1 MLGLLLATFAFAA
14 PVPAASTPAAPVT
27 AGPDPGFEAAD
38 VEQQYA
44 AWARSKK
51 IKGAAA
57 DLACAPFAEALQLC
71 FTKVSNG
78 VRSYYTLADGQ
89 TPEQL
94 AELGKGKEDAAI
106 ALLSEQY
113 VDGFTPR
120 YFLVTGQPRA
130 HTAML
135 FPSALERLLGGKCV
149 VGVPAVGVLV
159 AWVPGDLDFDKV
171 MAVGV
176 KRMYDTLPD
185 AVSPL
190 VYTWDGARW
199 GVWAEV
205 KELTPPSP

>member
-1 MLGLLLATFAFAA
+1 MILGLLLAAFAYAA
-14 PVPAASTPAAPVT
+14 PVTAALVT
-27 AGPDPGFEAAD
+27 AGPDPGLEAAD
-38 VEQQYA
+38 VQQQYTT
-44 AWARSKK
+44 WARSKK
-51 IKGAAA
+51 VKGPAAE
-57 DLACAPFAEALQLC
+57 LACSHFAEGLELC

-89 TPEQL
+89 PAEQL
-94 AELGKGKEDAAI
+94 VELGKGQEDAAV
-106 ALLSEQY
+106 AQLSERY
-113 VDGFTPR
+113 VDGLAPR

-130 HTAML
+130 HAAML

-185 AVSPL
+185 PVSPL
-190 VYTWDGARW
+190 AYTWDGARW

-205 KELTPPSP
+205 KELTPPLP